1 MTKTEF
7 LELIRKHN
15 INENIVVFDDSIKEG
30 YCVRKN
36 YFRWEVF
43 FRERGKEYDC
53 IGFPSESNAL
63 QYLFEKL
70 YDMYVKKEKPKNLTD
85 Q

>member
-7 LELIRKHN
+7 LELLKKHN
-15 INENIVVFDDSIKEG
+15 INEKLVTFNDALEDS

-36 YFRWEVF
+36 HFRWEVF
-43 FRERGKEYDC
+43 FRERGKDYDC

-63 QYLFEKL
+63 QYLFDKL
-70 YDMYVKKEKPKNLTD
+70 YGIYVK
-85 Q
+85 

>member
-1 MTKTEF
+1 MTRVEF
-7 LELIRKHN
+7 FELLKKNN
-15 INENIVVFDDSIKEG
+15 INEKLVVFDDTMREG

-36 YFRWEVF
+36 HIRWEVF

-63 QYLFEKL
+63 QYLFDKL
-70 YDMYVKKEKPKNLTD
+70 YSIYVK
-85 Q
+85 

>member
-1 MTKTEF
+1 MTKAEF
-7 LELIRKHN
+7 LELLKKYN
-15 INENIVVFDDSIKEG
+15 INENLVVFDDATKEG

-53 IGFPSESNAL
+53 VGFPSESNAL
-63 QYLFEKL
+63 QYLFDKL
-70 YDMYVKKEKPKNLTD
+70 YSIYVK
-85 Q
+85 